1 MRILS
6 AALVLVLALSL
17 IMPVVIYAT
26 EVSVTIDGQRVEFV
40 DQEPIIVDGRTLVPL
55 RGVFEAIGFDVD
67 FDNNTRTAILTGSQG
82 SLYSYYELRVP
93 IGSSYFE
100 LNDRGFHLD
109 VPAQII
115 NGRTMLPIRH
125 LLEQIGFNVD
135 WDGATGTVIIV
146 SCPVYRM
153 SHEGIADSLVGRWI
167 VLESDMPDGY
177 HISSFTLNAS
187 TPDYLRGD
195 GEVVIGTD
203 RQQITWMINAYRDL
217 LIGFPDA
224 LTYNTIE
231 DLNADSLTLLHNGF
245 VIEFV
250 EGIAPHFEPHRA
262 VYTRVR

>member
-6 AALVLVLALSL
+6 AALVLILALSL
-17 IMPVVIYAT
+17 IMPAAIYAG
-26 EVSVTIDGQRVEFV
+26 ELSVTIDGQRVDFV

-55 RGVFEAIGFDVD
+55 RGVFEALGFDVD

-100 LNDRGFHLD
+100 LNDRSFHLD

-153 SHEGIADSLVGRWI
+153 SHEEIADSLIGTWI
-167 VLESDMPDGY
+167 VLESDMLDEY
-177 HISSFTLNAS
+177 HFSSFTFNA
-187 TPDYLRGD
+187 PIAHLGGD
-195 GEVVIGTD
+195 GEVVIGAD
-203 RQQITWMINAYRDL
+203 RQRIDWMINAYRDL
-217 LIGFPDA
+217 LISFPDA
-224 LTYNTIE
+224 LTYNIIE
-231 DLNADSLTLLHNGF
+231 GLNGDSLTLFHNGF
-245 VIEFV
+245 VIEYV
-250 EGIAPHFEPHRA
+250 EGLALHFEQHRA